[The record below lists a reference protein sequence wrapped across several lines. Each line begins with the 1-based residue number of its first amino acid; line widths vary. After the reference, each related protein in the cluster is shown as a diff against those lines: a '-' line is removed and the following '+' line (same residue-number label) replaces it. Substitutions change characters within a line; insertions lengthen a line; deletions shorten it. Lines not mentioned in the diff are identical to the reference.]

1 MSSIICMPYDI
12 FPGLD
17 YEDFINLTQLFEIM
31 YQIRKATARGSVLVS
46 YDIVMNYHEQKR
58 GLQMSQI

>member
-1 MSSIICMPYDI
+1 
-12 FPGLD
+12 
-17 YEDFINLTQLFEIM
+17 M

-46 YDIVMNYHEQKR
+46 YDVVMNYHEQKR